1 MMIKKIA
8 TTLTLLILSFISI
21 SSVYADDKLSSYS
34 VSPQYSTHQSK
45 DVENF
50 FDIKWT
56 PSSKENFFVKI
67 TNNTDKEQT
76 YKIEVNKARTN
87 KNGIIDYSDNAPEA
101 NDAKYKLTEMIDIFK
116 EVKVPANSSENVSG
130 SLTFPKE
137 DFNGLLMA
145 GIHVSEKKTED
156 SESNVSNSVAYNIP
170 FVVRGNIDQRPKPI
184 LDLAQVKVE
193 QFSSDTYSL
202 DALLENKGPNLMK
215 EVKFNS
221 EIKAESGKSIL
232 KEDRQLD
239 ITPET
244 LFAYPIKLPTTIKPG
259 KYTLTLEV
267 EHNKTN
273 KWSFSKTFEV
283 TKQDVKNI
291 KATIPEKRNLGIVY
305 AISTVIVIIMIL
317 ILYRKRELS
326 EYFISN
332 NKRK

>member
-1 MMIKKIA
+1 MIKKIA
-8 TTLTLLILSFISI
+8 TTLTLLILSLISI

-56 PSSKENFFVKI
+56 PSDKEKFSIKI

-87 KNGIIDYSDNAPEA
+87 KNGIVDYSDNTPEA
-101 NDAKYKLTEMIDIFK
+101 SDAKYKLTEMIDISK
-116 EVKVPANSSENVSG
+116 EVKVPANSSQNVSG

-145 GIHVSEKKTED
+145 GIHVSEKKTKD

-202 DALLENKGPNLMK
+202 DAELENKGPNLMK
-215 EVKFNS
+215 EVKFSS
-221 EIKAESGKSIL
+221 EIKDESGKSIL
-232 KEDRQLD
+232 KENRQLD

-244 LFAYPIKLPTTIKPG
+244 VFTYPIKLPKTIKSG
-259 KYTLTLEV
+259 KYTLVLNVRHKGADKWDFSTEF
-267 EHNKTN
+267 EITN
-273 KWSFSKTFEV
+273 
-283 TKQDVKNI
+283 QDEKNI
-291 KATIPEKRNLGIVY
+291 KATIPEKSNLW
-305 AISTVIVIIMIL
+305 IIYVLGLSIIFTLLFIL
-317 ILYRKRELS
+317 FYSIRKYS
-326 EYFISN
+326 H
-332 NKRK
+332 K